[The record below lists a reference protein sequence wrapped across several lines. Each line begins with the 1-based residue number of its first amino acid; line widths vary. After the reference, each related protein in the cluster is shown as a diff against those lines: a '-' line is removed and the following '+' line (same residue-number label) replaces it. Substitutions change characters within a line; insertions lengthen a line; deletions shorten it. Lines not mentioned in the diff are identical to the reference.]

1 VVLWVGTSW
10 KMNKTRA
17 EAVSFATRLRDAA
30 AGGGW
35 PGVQPFVV
43 PPATAISVVR
53 DALGPDSPVVVGAQ
67 NAHWEDAGA
76 WTGEVSVPQV
86 ADAGAT
92 LVEIGHSERREH
104 FGETDRTVNR
114 KVRATLRHG
123 LTALVCVGESAE
135 VRAAGGARQ
144 HVLSQVAAALDR
156 VPAGSRVLL
165 AYEPVWAI
173 GEQGREPAVDE
184 IAEVTRALD
193 AEYGAVV
200 TALLY
205 GGSVNPG
212 NAWDLL
218 HTPGVTGLFVGRGA
232 WNVNGYLDL
241 LRIAVDVAHKAG
253 QVPATTVPH

>member
-1 VVLWVGTSW
+1 MVLWVGTSW

-30 AGGGW
+30 AAGGW

-43 PPATAISVVR
+43 PSATAISVVR

-135 VRAAGGARQ
+135 VRTAGGARQ

-156 VPAGSRVLL
+156 VPAGSGVLL

-173 GEQGREPAVDE
+173 GDRGREPTVDE
-184 IAEVTRALD
+184 VAEITEALD
-193 AEYGAVV
+193 AEYSGVASG
-200 TALLY
+200 LLY
-205 GGSVNPG
+205 GGSVTTA
-212 NAWDLL
+212 NARDLL
-218 HTPGVTGLFVGRGA
+218 HTRGVTGLFVGRSA
-232 WNVNGYLDL
+232 WNVDGYLHL
-241 LRIAVDVAHKAG
+241 LRIATDVAQEAG
-253 QVPATTVPH
+253 RVFATKVPR

>member
-1 VVLWVGTSW
+1 VVLWIGTSW

-17 EAVSFATRLRDAA
+17 EAVSYASRLRDAA
-30 AGGGW
+30 AEAGW
-35 PGVQPFVV
+35 PGVQPFVI

-53 DALGPDSPVVVGAQ
+53 DALGAGSPVIVGAQ

-104 FGETDRTVNR
+104 FGENDRTVNL

-135 VRAAGGARQ
+135 VRAAGGARE
-144 HVLSQVAAALDR
+144 HVLAQVAAALDGM
-156 VPAGSRVLL
+156 PAGSRVLL

-173 GEQGREPAVDE
+173 GEKGRQPSVDE
-184 IAEVTRALD
+184 VAEITEALD
-193 AEYGAVV
+193 VEYGAVA

-205 GGSVNPG
+205 GGSVT
-212 NAWDLL
+212 NANARDLL
-218 HTPGVTGLFVGRGA
+218 RAPGVTGLFVGRSA
-232 WNVNGYLDL
+232 WDVNGYLQL
-241 LRIAVDVAHKAG
+241 LHIATDVAQETG
-253 QVPATTVPH
+253 RVPAANVPR